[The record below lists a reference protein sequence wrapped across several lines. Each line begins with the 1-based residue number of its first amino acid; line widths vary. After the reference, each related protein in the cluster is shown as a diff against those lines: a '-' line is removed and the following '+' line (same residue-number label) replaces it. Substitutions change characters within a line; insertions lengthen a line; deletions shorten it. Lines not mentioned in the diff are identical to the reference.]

1 LDTDK
6 QAQLDGGQAHLD
18 DGGTKKKIENEN
30 RNYFFTNFENKRV

>member
-18 DGGTKKKIENEN
+18 DGGTKKKDRKMKIEIIF
-30 RNYFFTNFENKRV
+30 YKF